1 MRNDRTL
8 LHRLIWLRGMGVI
21 GGASGAVVTVDGVSP
36 LSLPN
41 AKAGL
46 LRSLIQRGKCTV
58 ESGALKCNNGVIG
71 LHDDELPDGYRR
83 LLSMSMNNNC
93 YYVVPDF
100 HLTGADTLRF
110 SYEID
115 NACNVIGSYSGSA
128 SGANYSLY
136 TNSDNYK
143 YLRYYS
149 GQYSSK
155 SIKGKRYDV
164 AITPTG
170 AAGMEIDST
179 WEEIDFVCP
188 NDFFIG
194 TTSTTTS
201 AASFRGTLFGNVEV
215 EGPNGL
221 RFKGIPCERVSDG
234 EIGWYDTVSETFFEP
249 VGTTPTVGGYDY
261 SHIVRTVTGTP
272 EVITATSGDT
282 AGAVDLLAVGS
293 VADTQD
299 IISGEVTR
307 RTEAILYDGT
317 QDVGRPYLS
326 STGALDV
333 GAIVVHA
340 PGTEYSGAVATFD
353 AEAATPIN
361 AAIVSL
367 EPTQDLHGYDKPWAG
382 GAGKNVCPSDGWA
395 VGQYNNGTW
404 EAYSTRQTSPYIA
417 ITPGAAYTMS
427 IDQQQTQDIA
437 WINYNYFDASKNW
450 LGNRSTNSDSE
461 ITGNRTKTFTISDTS
476 AAYIRLTVMRASDRF
491 ADIDD
496 VDISLCT
503 PQLELGDT
511 ATSYAPYS
519 NECPIAGWTEATLTK
534 AVKNL
539 LDVQDMAEYTNGGV
553 TFSCVDSKVLASGT
567 TTAGANRTAI
577 PSSRAINLPAG
588 TYTFSMVGTCVNC
601 VIQLRRVTGSP
612 ASVDWINSTRTQT
625 TVTLTEATACYINV
639 NCATVGVEVNADC
652 YIQLERGSTAT
663 DWEPYVAPTDYPETF
678 PVSAGTVYG
687 GTLDIVNG
695 TLTVDRVMRTG
706 TDWRAFSKG
715 ANGFYGRI
723 YLDGS
728 YLRRSSTDIHKCRGN
743 LIPVV
748 SGSVYD
754 WHANTAG
761 TIGSATQY
769 LHMYVPFG
777 ALPEY
782 HEGDNIVTLF
792 NAKYDA
798 TAFRFILPIE
808 PVVYQLTPQQIDTIA
823 GGNVFYSDAGAVS
836 IWVQDAPTTE
846 SAAPQALRL
855 TAGSNTLTV
864 TAEVSGIELAAKYM
878 EG

>member
-8 LHRLIWLRGMGVI
+8 LHRLIWLRGRGVI
-21 GGASGAVVTVDGVSP
+21 GGGSGTVVTVDGESP

-58 ESGALKCNNGVIG
+58 SNGALKCNNGVIR

-83 LLSMSMNNNC
+83 VLSMSMNNDC
-93 YYVVPDF
+93 YYVVPDL

-110 SYEID
+110 SFSIEG
-115 NACNVIGSYSGSA
+115 ACNVIGSYSGST

-136 TNSDNYK
+136 SGTENHR

-149 GQYSSK
+149 GTYSSK
-155 SIKGKRYDV
+155 AIKSKRYDV
-164 AITPTG
+164 EITPTG
-170 AAGMEIDST
+170 TTGMEIDSA
-179 WEEIDFVCP
+179 WEEVDFVCP
-188 NDFFIG
+188 NDFYIG

-201 AASFRGTLFGNVEV
+201 SATFRGTFYGDVEV
-215 EGPNGL
+215 EGSNGLL

-234 EIGWYDTVSETFFEP
+234 EIGWYDTISEIFFEP

-340 PGTEYSGAVATFD
+340 LGTEYSGAVATFD

-367 EPTQDLHGYDKPWAG
+367 EPVQDLNGYDKPWAG

-417 ITPGAAYTMS
+417 ITPGVAYTMS

-519 NECPIAGWTEATLTK
+519 NECPIAGHSSVALRH
-534 AVKNL
+534 
-539 LDVQDMAEYTNGGV
+539 NGDEITV
-553 TFSCVDSKVLASGT
+553 
-567 TTAGANRTAI
+567 AI
-577 PSSRAINLPAG
+577 P
-588 TYTFSMVGTCVNC
+588 
-601 VIQLRRVTGSP
+601 
-612 ASVDWINSTRTQT
+612 
-625 TVTLTEATACYINV
+625 AT
-639 NCATVGVEVNADC
+639 
-652 YIQLERGSTAT
+652 
-663 DWEPYVAPTDYPETF
+663 P
-678 PVSAGTVYG
+678 GTVYG
-687 GTLDIVNG
+687 GTLDVVNG
-695 TLTVDRVMRTG
+695 TLTVDRVMRNG
-706 TDWRAFSKG
+706 TDWRVG
-715 ANGFYGRI
+715 RRDTGGFYGRI
-723 YLDGS
+723 YLDGG
-728 YLRRSSTDIHKCRGN
+728 YLRKSSSDIYKCRGN
-743 LIPVV
+743 LMPVAF
-748 SGSVYD
+748 GATYN
-754 WHANTAG
+754 WHADGAG
-761 TIGSATQY
+761 TIGSSTQY
-769 LHMYVPFG
+769 LHVYAPFS

-782 HEGDNIVTLF
+782 RDGDDVTALLR
-792 NAKYDA
+792 ARYDA
-798 TAFRFILPIE
+798 TAFRFVLPIE
-808 PVVYQLTPQQIDTIA
+808 PVVYQLAPQQIDTLA
-823 GGNVFYSDAGAVS
+823 GGNVFSSDAGAVS

-855 TAGSNTLTV
+855 TAGDNTLTV
-864 TAEVSGIELAAKYM
+864 AAEVSGIGLAAEYM